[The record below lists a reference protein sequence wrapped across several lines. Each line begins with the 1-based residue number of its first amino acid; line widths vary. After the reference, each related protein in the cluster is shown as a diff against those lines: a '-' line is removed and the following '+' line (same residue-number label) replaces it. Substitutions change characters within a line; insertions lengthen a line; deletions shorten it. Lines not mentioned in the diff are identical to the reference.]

1 MKKKFLV
8 AMVVLFSATI
18 LFSSRSMAQDEVKLG
33 YLNVIP
39 SLPTFVAIENG
50 YFSEQGLKVVATPFE
65 SGTLIV
71 DALVA
76 GRIDVVAMSSII
88 GYWLIEQTRP
98 GAFKIFLVYG
108 ATQPQDNT
116 FILMV
121 AKDSLY
127 KGVIDLKGKKVGV
140 FPGISS
146 IALAKG
152 AFRPFFNP
160 DKEVALIEI
169 PPGNII
175 QALAAGQIDA
185 YLAPEPFGM
194 MATAKGVGR
203 YLVRSPMLALNL
215 KTGIVGGAFV
225 FNAGFIREKPQVAK
239 KVRNALYRGVDFI
252 KIHETEAR
260 KFLVKYNGLPEPFAM
275 KIPFEEWIKTE
286 KFDKYLAQ
294 PYFDAMR
301 NEGLF
306 QKYVDTSKL
315 YHTDEGVK

>member
-1 MKKKFLV
+1 
-8 AMVVLFSATI
+8 
-18 LFSSRSMAQDEVKLG
+18 
-33 YLNVIP
+33 
-39 SLPTFVAIENG
+39 VAIEKG
-50 YFSEQGLKVVATPFE
+50 YFTEQGLKVNATPFE

-88 GYWLIEQTRP
+88 GYWLIEQTHP
-98 GAFKIFLVYG
+98 GTFKIFLVYG
-108 ATQPQDNT
+108 APKPQDNT

-121 AKDSLY
+121 AKDSPW
-127 KGVIDLKGKKVGV
+127 KGVIDLKEKKVGV

-160 DKEVALIEI
+160 DKEVTLVEI

-194 MATAKGVGR
+194 MAIAKGIGR
-203 YLVRSPMLALNL
+203 HLVKSPMLALNL

-225 FNAGFIREKPQVAK
+225 FNAGFMKEKPQVAK
-239 KVRNALYRGVDFI
+239 KVRNAIYRGVDFV
-252 KIHETEAR
+252 KTHETEAR

-286 KFDKYLAQ
+286 KFDKSLAQ
-294 PYFDAMR
+294 PYFDAMK

-306 QKYVDTSKL
+306 QKYLDTSKF
-315 YHTDEGVK
+315 YYTDEEAK

>member
-1 MKKKFLV
+1 MKKEWLIILV
-8 AMVVLFSATI
+8 FLFSVTI
-18 LFSSRSMAQDEVKLG
+18 LPNHSVAQDEVKIG

-39 SLPTFVAIENG
+39 SLPTFVAIEKG
-50 YFSEQGLKVVATPFE
+50 YFGEQGLKVNATPFE

-71 DALVA
+71 DALAA

-98 GAFKIFLVYG
+98 GTFKIFLVYG

-121 AKDSLY
+121 AKDSSY
-127 KGVIDLKGKKVGV
+127 EGVIDLKGKKVGV

-160 DKEVALIEI
+160 DKEVILVEI

-194 MATAKGVGR
+194 MAIAKGVGR
-203 YLVRSPMLALNL
+203 HLVKSPMLALNL

-225 FNAGFIREKPQVAK
+225 FNAGFIKEKPQVAK

-252 KIHETEAR
+252 KTHETEAR

-286 KFDKYLAQ
+286 KFDKSLAQ
-294 PYFDAMR
+294 PYFDVMR
-301 NEGLF
+301 YEGLF

-315 YHTDEGVK
+315 YYTDEDVK

>member
-1 MKKKFLV
+1 M
-8 AMVVLFSATI
+8 
-18 LFSSRSMAQDEVKLG
+18 D
-33 YLNVIP
+33 
-39 SLPTFVAIENG
+39 
-50 YFSEQGLKVVATPFE
+50 ATPFE

-88 GYWLIEQTRP
+88 GYWLIEQTQP
-98 GAFKIFLVYG
+98 GTFKIFLVYG

-121 AKDSLY
+121 AKDSPY

-146 IALAKG
+146 IALAKA

-160 DKEVALIEI
+160 DKEVTLVEI

-175 QALAAGQIDA
+175 QALVAGQIDA

-194 MATAKGVGR
+194 MATAKGVGQN
-203 YLVRSPMLALNL
+203 LVKSPMLALNL

-252 KIHETEAR
+252 KTRETEAR

-286 KFDKYLAQ
+286 KFDKSLAQ

-315 YHTDEGVK
+315 YYTDEEVK

>member
-1 MKKKFLV
+1 MKRKGLIV
-8 AMVVLFSATI
+8 WI
-18 LFSSRSMAQDEVKLG
+18 LFLLLTVSAIGPSMAEEEVRIG

-39 SLPTFVAIENG
+39 SLPTFVAIEKG
-50 YFSEQGLKVVATPFE
+50 YFSEQGLKVNATPFE

-71 DALVA
+71 DALAV
-76 GRIDVVAMSSII
+76 GRIDVVAMSSMI
-88 GYWLIEQTRP
+88 GYWLIEQTQP
-98 GAFKIFLVYG
+98 GTFRIFLVYG

-121 AKDSLY
+121 AINSPY

-146 IALAKG
+146 IALAKA

-160 DKEVALIEI
+160 DKEVTLIEI

-203 YLVRSPMLALNL
+203 YLVKSPMLALNL

-225 FNAGFIREKPQVAK
+225 FNAGFLKEKPQVAK

-252 KIHETEAR
+252 KTHETEAR
-260 KFLVKYNGLPEPFAM
+260 KFLMKYTGLPEPFAM

-286 KFDKYLAQ
+286 QFDKSLAQ
-294 PYFDAMR
+294 PYFDVMR

-315 YHTDEGVK
+315 YYSVEDVK

>member
-1 MKKKFLV
+1 
-8 AMVVLFSATI
+8 
-18 LFSSRSMAQDEVKLG
+18 
-33 YLNVIP
+33 
-39 SLPTFVAIENG
+39 
-50 YFSEQGLKVVATPFE
+50 
-65 SGTLIV
+65 V

-88 GYWLIEQTRP
+88 GYWLIEQTQP
-98 GAFKIFLVYG
+98 GTFKIFLVYG

-121 AKDSLY
+121 AKDSSY
-127 KGVIDLKGKKVGV
+127 RGVIDLKGKKVGV

-146 IALAKG
+146 IALAQG

-160 DKEVALIEI
+160 DREVTLVEI

-194 MATAKGVGR
+194 MAIAKGVGR
-203 YLVRSPMLALNL
+203 HLVKSPMLALNL

-225 FNAGFIREKPQVAK
+225 FNSNFLKEKPLAAK
-239 KVRNALYRGVDFI
+239 KVKRALDHGVDFI
-252 KIHETEAR
+252 KTHETAAR

-286 KFDKYLAQ
+286 KFDKSSAQ
-294 PYFDAMR
+294 PYFDVMR

-315 YHTDEGVK
+315 YYTGEEAK

>member
-1 MKKKFLV
+1 MVWILSLFLT
-8 AMVVLFSATI
+8 FSAIGT
-18 LFSSRSMAQDEVKLG
+18 SMAGEEVRIG

-39 SLPTFVAIENG
+39 SLPTFVAIEKG
-50 YFSEQGLKVVATPFE
+50 YFREQGLEVVATPFE

-76 GRIDVVAMSSII
+76 GRIDVVAMSSILS
-88 GYWLIEQTRP
+88 YWLIEQSIP
-98 GAFKIFLVYG
+98 GTFKIFLVYG

-121 AKDSLY
+121 AKDSPY
-127 KGVIDLKGKKVGV
+127 QGIIDLKGKKVGV
-140 FPGISS
+140 FPGITS
-146 IALAKG
+146 IALAKA

-160 DKEVALIEI
+160 DKEVTLIEI

-203 YLVRSPMLALNL
+203 HLVKSPMLALNL

-225 FNAGFIREKPQVAK
+225 FNAGFIREKPPVAK
-239 KVRNALYRGVDFI
+239 KVKNALYRGVDFI
-252 KIHETEAR
+252 KTHETEAR
-260 KFLVKYNGLPEPFAM
+260 KFLVKYNSLPEPFAM
-275 KIPFEEWIKTE
+275 KIPFEEWIKAE
-286 KFDKYLAQ
+286 QLDKSLAQ
-294 PYFDAMR
+294 PYFDVLR

-306 QKYVDTSKL
+306 KKYVDTSKL
-315 YHTDEGVK
+315 YYTGEEVK

>member
-1 MKKKFLV
+1 MKRRWLMVWILSLFLT
-8 AMVVLFSATI
+8 FSGI
-18 LFSSRSMAQDEVKLG
+18 GPSMAGEEVRIG

-39 SLPTFVAIENG
+39 SLPTFVAIEKG
-50 YFSEQGLKVVATPFE
+50 YFGEQGLKMVATPFE

-88 GYWLIEQTRP
+88 GYWLIEQTQP
-98 GAFKIFLVYG
+98 GTFKIFLVYG

-121 AKDSLY
+121 AKDSSC

-160 DKEVALIEI
+160 DKEVTLVEI

-194 MATAKGVGR
+194 MAIAKGVGR
-203 YLVRSPMLALNL
+203 HLVKSPMLALNL

-252 KIHETEAR
+252 KTHETEAR

-286 KFDKYLAQ
+286 KFDKSSAQ
-294 PYFDAMR
+294 PYFDVMR

-315 YHTDEGVK
+315 YYTDEDVK

>member
-1 MKKKFLV
+1 
-8 AMVVLFSATI
+8 
-18 LFSSRSMAQDEVKLG
+18 MAQDGVKLG
-33 YLNVIP
+33 YLNVVP
-39 SLPTFVAIENG
+39 SLPTFVAIEKE
-50 YFSEQGLKVVATPFE
+50 YFSDEGLKVEATPFE

-76 GRIDVVAMSSII
+76 GRVDVVAMSSII
-88 GYWLIEQTRP
+88 GYWLIEQTQP
-98 GAFKIFLVYG
+98 GTFRIFLAYG

-121 AKDSLY
+121 AKDSSY

-146 IALAKG
+146 IALAKA

-160 DKEVALIEI
+160 DKEVTLLEI

-175 QALAAGQIDA
+175 QALAAGQIEA

-194 MATAKGVGR
+194 MAAAKGVGR
-203 YLVRSPMLALNL
+203 NLVKSPMLALNL

-252 KIHETEAR
+252 KSHETEAR
-260 KFLVKYNGLPEPFAM
+260 KFLVKYNGLPESFAM

-286 KFDKYLAQ
+286 KFDKSLAQ
-294 PYFDAMR
+294 PYFDVMKK
-301 NEGLF
+301 EGLF

-315 YHTDEGVK
+315 YYTDEDTK

>member
-1 MKKKFLV
+1 MKKQWLMVLV
-8 AMVVLFSATI
+8 SLFSVTI
-18 LFSSRSMAQDEVKLG
+18 LLPNHSMAQDEVKIG

-39 SLPTFVAIENG
+39 SLPTFVAIEKG
-50 YFSEQGLKVVATPFE
+50 YFSEQELNVVATPFE

-88 GYWLIEQTRP
+88 GYWLIEQTQP
-98 GAFKIFLVYG
+98 GTFRIFLVYG

-121 AKDSLY
+121 ARDAPY
-127 KGVIDLKGKKVGV
+127 QGVIDLKGKRVGV
-140 FPGISS
+140 FPGVTSLV
-146 IALAKG
+146 LAKA

-160 DKEVALIEI
+160 DKEVTLVEI

-194 MATAKGVGR
+194 MAIAKGVGR
-203 YLVRSPMLALNL
+203 HLVKSPMLALNL

-225 FNAGFIREKPQVAK
+225 FNSNFLKKKPQVAK
-239 KVRNALYRGVDFI
+239 KVKGALDHGVDFI
-252 KIHETEAR
+252 KTQEAEAR
-260 KFLVKYNGLPEPFAM
+260 KFLVKYAGLPEPFAM
-275 KIPFEEWIKTE
+275 KIPFEEWIKIE
-286 KFDKYLAQ
+286 QFDKSLAQ
-294 PYFDAMR
+294 PYFDVLR
-301 NEGLF
+301 KEGLF
-306 QKYVDTSKL
+306 QKFVDTSKL
-315 YHTDEGVK
+315 YYTEEDVK